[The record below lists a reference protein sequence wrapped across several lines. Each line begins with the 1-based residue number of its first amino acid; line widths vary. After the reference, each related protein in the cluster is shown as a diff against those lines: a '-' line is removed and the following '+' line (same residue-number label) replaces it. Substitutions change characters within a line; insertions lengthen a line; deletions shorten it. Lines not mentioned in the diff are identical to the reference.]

1 MSDHKTIKARYESDA
16 AKRDSIL
23 ETARLC
29 AKLTKPWILPPLGQT
44 QDQRL
49 TENYQSV
56 GSRGI
61 VTLEGRMLIALWP
74 QETPWFQLSLSAE
87 LLYGNTLSE
96 EEKNEF
102 QGRLALHEFI
112 IQSTLGSSDIA
123 STDER
128 RPSIF
133 QSRKRMALAQILV
146 TGDTLEYMDEHY
158 KLRGYR
164 RDQYV
169 TFRNSSGEVIYHIIH
184 EEIDP
189 LTLTPEQRE
198 KAQFDDGIIEK
209 RVDER
214 MVDIHTMIEY
224 QPVARNWQI
233 RQEINE
239 HEINISQE
247 SITPYFSTPFE
258 LVEGSHYG
266 RSFVEQNLG
275 DLRSLNSSRQSELEI
290 IALMAKITPV
300 IDPSSHIRAEDLAK
314 PSGEAIIDD
323 VRAGVI
329 QHIALL
335 QSEKIGEFAAVTQ
348 KGDRLEAKLEQAFLI
363 PDTRES
369 ERTTAFEVQKDI
381 IEINQALGGVYAPI
395 ADAQQLPLLRRT
407 IHQLKIDKLLPPLP
421 EGTVEIKALTGLAA
435 LSRQIAASKVM
446 ALVGAIAQ
454 IPPPEQLGRLDRDVL
469 IEFLARNLSLYVPGL
484 IKTDEQVEADRQA
497 DLEAQTQIAAAE
509 KTVDTVGEIAKAQA
523 APQQG
528 AA

>member
-87 LLYGNTLSE
+87 LLYGDTLSE

-112 IQSTLGSSDIA
+112 IQSTLGSSDIT

-198 KAQFDDGIIEK
+198 KAQFDDGIIDK

-275 DLRSLNSSRQSELEI
+275 DLRSLDALRHSELEMA
-290 IALMAKITPV
+290 ALMAM
-300 IDPSSHIRAEDLAK
+300 RW
-314 PSGEAIIDD
+314 G
-323 VRAGVI
+323 R
-329 QHIALL
+329 
-335 QSEKIGEFAAVTQ
+335 Q
-348 KGDRLEAKLEQAFLI
+348 KVNLDG
-363 PDTRES
+363 
-369 ERTTAFEVQKDI
+369 
-381 IEINQALGGVYAPI
+381 
-395 ADAQQLPLLRRT
+395 
-407 IHQLKIDKLLPPLP
+407 
-421 EGTVEIKALTGLAA
+421 ALT
-435 LSRQIAASKVM
+435 
-446 ALVGAIAQ
+446 
-454 IPPPEQLGRLDRDVL
+454 RL
-469 IEFLARNLSLYVPGL
+469 
-484 IKTDEQVEADRQA
+484 RQA
-497 DLEAQTQIAAAE
+497 VE
-509 KTVDTVGEIAKAQA
+509 KLASL
-523 APQQG
+523 
-528 AA
+528 